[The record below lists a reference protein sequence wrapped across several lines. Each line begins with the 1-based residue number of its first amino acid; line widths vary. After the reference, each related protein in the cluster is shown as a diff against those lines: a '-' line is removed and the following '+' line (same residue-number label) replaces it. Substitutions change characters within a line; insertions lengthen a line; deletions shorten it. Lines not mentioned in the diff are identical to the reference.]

1 MVHKCKVCVLTCDEF
16 EKTTRPVFSFF
27 LELLEEGQ
35 FTDSMAR
42 EYNMDGYII
51 IFTSN
56 ILSEAEYKKLIPP
69 ELQTRFDLVCE
80 FEEPTPAEKVEFLDL
95 LLKKAYE
102 KYPEQFATI
111 TMTEQDK
118 QKLYNFDYSGLS
130 ALRDIKR
137 VFNNRLMDF
146 FNAKMNSSITIAP

>member
-1 MVHKCKVCVLTCDEF
+1 
-16 EKTTRPVFSFF
+16 
-27 LELLEEGQ
+27 
-35 FTDSMAR
+35 
-42 EYNMDGYII
+42 MDGYII